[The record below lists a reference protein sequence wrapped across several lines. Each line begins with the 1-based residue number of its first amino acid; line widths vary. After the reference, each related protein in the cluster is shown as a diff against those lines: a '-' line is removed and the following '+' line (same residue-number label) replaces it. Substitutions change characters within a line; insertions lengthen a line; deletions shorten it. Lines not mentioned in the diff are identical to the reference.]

1 MKKKIKQNNISVLI
15 LIIALLFIGIK
26 GFAWVYTDT
35 KLIIN
40 SRNWLKN
47 DAIVLSSS
55 IHKSY
60 GKHGTKMYAPK
71 IKYKFEFKDEIFYG
85 NRLQIP
91 SIRSSLKSEV
101 ERLLNNYKSGSKIS
115 IYFDA
120 NNPEKSSILKPKFNF
135 FFTFFLGLVAIG
147 CILCSVLLFFQ
158 LIIKSR

>member
-1 MKKKIKQNNISVLI
+1 MKKKIKQNNMSVLI
-15 LIIALLFIGIK
+15 LIFALLFIGIK

-40 SRNWLKN
+40 SSNWLKN

-55 IHKSY
+55 IRKSF
-60 GKHGTKMYAPK
+60 GKYKTKMYSPK
-71 IKYKFEFKDEIFYG
+71 IKYAFEFKDEIFYG

-91 SIRSSLKSEV
+91 SIRSSSKGEV
-101 ERLLNNYKSGSKIS
+101 ERVLNNYKPRTKIN

-158 LIIKSR
+158 LIIKSK